1 MSGRPKRTQAL
12 KGAWSVAVAA
22 AALVGV
28 SLQSREPAPN
38 LLPFKPAFKN
48 QTRAPH
54 PTRRS
59 VYAAETI
66 ASGLDHPWS
75 LAFLPNGHM
84 LITER
89 NGTMRIVTPGGE
101 VSDPIKGLPA
111 LHLAGG
117 HGLADVV
124 LDPRFPENRVLYFT
138 HFAPPAGQAPR
149 AISNDEMNAW
159 LRRPV
164 AERLK
169 DPLGM
174 PRVARARLS
183 GDEKTI
189 EDVSIILDGADRRL
203 VFGRDGT
210 LFAMAETHTSGGV
223 SFVDDL
229 PQRLDNPFGKVLRI
243 HPDGSI
249 PRDNPFVGKAGALP
263 EIYAIGVRD
272 AEGAAIEPS
281 TGRLWIN
288 EHGVKGGDELN
299 VIRPGANYGFPV
311 ITYGI
316 EYNDE
321 PIGRSLTQKAGME
334 QPVYFWN
341 PDIAPSGLMFY
352 TGNLFPEW
360 KGDLFLGSLLGRHL
374 VRLRVRHDRVV
385 FEEQLLTERGKRIR
399 DVRLGPD
406 EALYVLTDEDNGEL
420 LKVVPRR

>member
-1 MSGRPKRTQAL
+1 M
-12 KGAWSVAVAA
+12 KGAWSAALAVAA
-22 AALVGV
+22 VVGV
-28 SLQSREPAPN
+28 SPQSPAPPSSP
-38 LLPFKPAFKN
+38 LPFKAAFKN
-48 QTRAPH
+48 QTRAPQ
-54 PTRRS
+54 PTRPS
-59 VYAAETI
+59 QYVVETI
-66 ASGLDHPWS
+66 VSGLDRPWS

-84 LITER
+84 LMTER
-89 NGTMRIVTPGGE
+89 NGSMRVVTQSGE

-111 LHLAGG
+111 FHLAGG
-117 HGLADVV
+117 HGLADVL
-124 LDPRFPENRVLYFT
+124 LDPRFRENRLLYFT
-138 HFAPPAGQAPR
+138 HFAPPPGQAPR
-149 AISNDEMNAW
+149 TISNDDMNAW

-169 DPLGM
+169 DPLGI

-183 GDEKTI
+183 ADEKTI
-189 EDVSIILDGADRRL
+189 EDVSIILNGADRRL

-223 SFVDDL
+223 SLVDDL

-243 HPDGSI
+243 NPDGSI
-249 PRDNPFVGKAGALP
+249 PRDNPFLGQAGALP

-272 AEGAAIEPS
+272 PEGAAIEPS

-311 ITYGI
+311 ITYGV

-321 PIGRSLTQKAGME
+321 PIGQSLTQKAGME

-360 KGDLFLGSLLGRHL
+360 KGDLFLGALLSKHL
-374 VRLRVRHDRVV
+374 VRLRLRHDRVV
-385 FEEQLLTERGKRIR
+385 FEEQLLTELGKRIR
-399 DVRLGPD
+399 DVRQGPD
-406 EALYVLTDEDNGEL
+406 QAVYVLTDEDNGEL
-420 LKVVPRR
+420 LKMVPTVRDASHR